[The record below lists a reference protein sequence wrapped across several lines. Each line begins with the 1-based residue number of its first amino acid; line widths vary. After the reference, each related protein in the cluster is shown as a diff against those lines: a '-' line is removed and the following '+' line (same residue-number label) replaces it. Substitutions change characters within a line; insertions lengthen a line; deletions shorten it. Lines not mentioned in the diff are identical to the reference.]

1 MVSIV
6 FRRVTTVCETRAYTT
21 SEPKPVRQGVL
32 QGSILGPV
40 LFLLFVNDMPLHLN
54 NSTTDTYADNTTLSV
69 TFVWK
74 QQAYQYAL
82 TRQISHHKLLSLI
95 QGLIIDKNLSFEAH
109 IDELCTRNCQN
120 DLDF

>member
-1 MVSIV
+1 MI
-6 FRRVTTVCETRAYTT
+6 CLY
-21 SEPKPVRQGVL
+21 
-32 QGSILGPV
+32 I
-40 LFLLFVNDMPLHLN
+40 LN

-109 IDELCTRNCQN
+109 IDELYKKLSKQLRLLRLYPYLKNSQKLIFYLSLIKPVMLYLSLIC
-120 DLDF
+120 

>member
-6 FRRVTTVCETRAYTT
+6 FRRVTTVCETRARITF
-21 SEPKPVRQGVL
+21 ELKPVRQRVL

-69 TFVWK
+69 SFVWK
-74 QQAYQYAL
+74 QQAYQYTL
-82 TRQISHHKLLSLI
+82 TRQISTKYRTT
-95 QGLIIDKNLSFEAH
+95 IIDKDLSFKAH